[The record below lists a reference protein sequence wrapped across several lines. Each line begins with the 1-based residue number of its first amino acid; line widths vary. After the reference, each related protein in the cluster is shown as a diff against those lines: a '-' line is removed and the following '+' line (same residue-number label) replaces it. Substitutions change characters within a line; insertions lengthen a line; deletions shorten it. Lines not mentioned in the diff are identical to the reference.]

1 MNQLWCYILVTL
13 EVEWIVSK
21 LALTTVTMA
30 PIYRHGDGIPR
41 MWGSQG
47 TCIPPAIYNSHLKSH
62 LYTCRPSL
70 QSCVPPAPPV
80 SGTPCTQP
88 PSLGNYHPHIAP
100 SHHTLHTC
108 QGTLP
113 TNQLSLGLSH
123 CLLQTRFFLVLPPTP
138 PLSRNPSHIPSHIC
152 PRTLHPTLPLPPPPL
167 PPPPHPH
174 HTR

>member
-1 MNQLWCYILVTL
+1 MEMAFQEC
-13 EVEWIVSK
+13 EVLRE
-21 LALTTVTMA
+21 LAYLQPFTTHTSSPTYTHA
-30 PIYRHGDGIPR
+30 GPR
-41 MWGSQG
+41 S
-47 TCIPPAIYNSHLKSH
+47 SHV
-62 LYTCRPSL
+62 YL
-70 QSCVPPAPPV
+70 QHPLS
-80 SGTPCTQP
+80 STPCTQP

-152 PRTLHPTLPLPPPPL
+152 PRTLHPTLPLPPPP
-167 PPPPHPH
+167 HPH